1 MGTRLVGL
9 GKALPKLEIEND
21 ALQALVDTN
30 DEWIFQRTGIRS
42 RHVAVSE
49 STLELACDAA
59 ALALGSAA
67 SASDGESAWCEEP
80 IDPAS
85 IDLVICATLS
95 ADTLIPSAAASIKRV
110 LGLENAVAFD
120 LNAAC
125 SGFIYGLSVADSMLA
140 ASCALPEGA
149 AKQTM
154 RRALVV
160 GVDRLSRIL
169 DWQDRSTCVLFGDGA
184 GAAVVEWD
192 AEAPGI
198 IATCLK
204 TIDDT
209 KNTLT
214 CASIFASNTPFDEQ
228 GKLLGDAED
237 PSYATL
243 CESLEVEPELM
254 KSTVHMAGQ
263 SVFRFASRA
272 LCSGIEAVLEQSGLT
287 IDDIALIVPH
297 QANERII
304 RYAAKRLD
312 LDMDRF
318 LVSLAHTGNTSAAS
332 VPIALAEAYASG
344 KIKKGDKIIA
354 VAFGAGL
361 TYGALLFE
369 A

>member
-9 GKALPKLEIEND
+9 GRALPSLEIAND
-21 ALQALVDTN
+21 ALKALVDTD

-42 RHVAVSE
+42 RHVSVNE
-49 STLELACDAA
+49 STLELARQA
-59 ALALGSAA
+59 ALCALGQE
-67 SASDGESAWCEEP
+67 SDEDGAWCSSS

-95 ADTLIPSAAASIKRV
+95 ADTLIPSAAASLKRV

-125 SGFIYGLSVADSMLA
+125 SGFIYGLSVADALLA
-140 ASCALPEGA
+140 ASCALPQGR
-149 AKQTM
+149 AKQPM
-154 RRALVV
+154 KRALIV

-184 GAAVVEWD
+184 GAAVVEWEED
-192 AEAPGI
+192 APGV
-198 IATCLK
+198 IATYLK
-204 TIDDT
+204 TVDDV

-214 CASIFASNTPFDEQ
+214 CASTYASMTPFDEN
-228 GKLLGDAED
+228 GRVRPLEDIDD
-237 PSYATL
+237 PSFATL
-243 CESLEVEPELM
+243 CALLDVEPDQLNP
-254 KSTVHMAGQ
+254 TVHMAGQ
-263 SVFRFASRA
+263 SVFKFASRA
-272 LCSGIEAVLEQSGLT
+272 LCTGIKEVLAQAHLS

-304 RYAAKRLD
+304 RYAAKRLG
-312 LDMDRF
+312 LEMDRF

-332 VPIALAEAYASG
+332 VPIALAEAYATG
-344 KIKKGDKIIA
+344 KIKPGDKVIA

-361 TYGALLFE
+361 TYGAVLFE